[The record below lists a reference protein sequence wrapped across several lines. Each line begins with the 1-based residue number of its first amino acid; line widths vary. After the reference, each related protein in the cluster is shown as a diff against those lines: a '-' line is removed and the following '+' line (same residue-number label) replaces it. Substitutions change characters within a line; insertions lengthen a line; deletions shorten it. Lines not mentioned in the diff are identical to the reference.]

1 MMNKK
6 NKILGNVFKIAKA
19 SRKINITEKNILKT
33 EKDNSKTVKYGAVP
47 ALKEHMLKGNKVS
60 RIESLVIFGVQ
71 NFTAVLSILK
81 KDRFIIKKQP
91 VTMAKIIRRMNE
103 YCDCKPPKNLPTK
116 EITMHEW
123 WVSK

>member
-1 MMNKK
+1 MLKK
-6 NKILGNVFKIAKA
+6 KIKYGNVF
-19 SRKINITEKNILKT
+19 
-33 EKDNSKTVKYGAVP
+33 
-47 ALKEHMLKGNKVS
+47 ALKEHMLQGNRIS
-60 RIESLVIFGVQ
+60 RLESILLFGVQ

-81 KDRFIIKKQP
+81 KDKFIIKKQP

-103 YCDCKPPKNLPTK
+103 YCICTPPKNLPTK

>member
-1 MMNKK
+1 M
-6 NKILGNVFKIAKA
+6 GNVFKISKVTKRV
-19 SRKINITEKNILKT
+19 SISTKETK
-33 EKDNSKTVKYGAVP
+33 NSKTVKYGAVT
-47 ALKEHMLKGNKVS
+47 ALKDHMLRGNKVS

-81 KDRFIIKKQP
+81 KDKFIIKKQP

-103 YCDCKPPKNLPTK
+103 YCNCTPPRNLPTK

-123 WVSK
+123 WVSKWKDYIQKDKKK

>member
-1 MMNKK
+1 MK
-6 NKILGNVFKIAKA
+6 NKTKL
-19 SRKINITEKNILKT
+19 
-33 EKDNSKTVKYGAVP
+33 KYGAVT
-47 ALKEHMLKGNKVS
+47 ALKEHMLKGKKVS

-81 KDRFIIKKQP
+81 KDKFIIKKQP

-103 YCDCKPPKNLPTK
+103 YCYCIPPKNLPTK
-116 EITMHEW
+116 EITIHEW